1 MNPPRNRL
9 FRNEDKSSKEWNV
22 SKGNKSSGRQ
32 IVSDGNNSSKEQIIS
47 KRDKSSKEQL
57 TPSERESGKRL
68 LSELSVIY
76 SISSLSSFHR
86 EEELL
91 HATVNMATL
100 LLGVRYFGL
109 VALCGDGYHVMA
121 SSGFKDPA
129 LLIKK
134 IEEGKPNQFL
144 FSFNC
149 EKPMILFME
158 RNNSI
163 TDRERR
169 VYTIFANGIQT
180 ALSNAFT
187 LKEKEKAEKELKT
200 SLNEKELLLKE
211 IHHRVK
217 NNMQIISSMLSLQSN
232 YVEGEAVNVLKE
244 SQNRVKSMA
253 IIHEKLYQSND
264 LTHINFKEYIES
276 LLYYLSD
283 SYTGNSGAVTIKLGV
298 EEIFL
303 GIETAVPLGL
313 IINELVSN
321 SLKYAFPHGEGE
333 ITLKLHRRPEGFEL
347 QISDNGIGMPEE
359 IDFTTTKSLGLQLVS
374 ALVNQLDGTIKLKR
388 ENGTCYQIN
397 FKELKYKDRI

>member
-1 MNPPRNRL
+1 MDEPDRQIDVSGKDKEQADLSKRDEPSKKQVISKEDEPSEKQAVSNG
-9 FRNEDKSSKEWNV
+9 DKSSKKQVTV
-22 SKGNKSSGRQ
+22 SKGDK
-32 IVSDGNNSSKEQIIS
+32 IS
-47 KRDKSSKEQL
+47 KKQILSRRDKSTEEL
-57 TPSERESGKRL
+57 TPSEMESGKRL

-109 VALCGDGYHVMA
+109 VALCGDGYHVIA
-121 SSGFKDPA
+121 SSGFKDPS

-134 IEEGKPNQFL
+134 IEEGKPNQFI

-158 RNNSI
+158 RNSPI

-169 VYTIFANGIQT
+169 VYTIFANGLQT

-187 LKEKEKAEKELKT
+187 LKEKEKAERKLKA

-253 IIHEKLYQSND
+253 IIHEKLYQSHD

-276 LLYYLSD
+276 LLNYLFY
-283 SYTGNSGAVTIKLGV
+283 SYNGNSEAVTIKLDV
-298 EEIFL
+298 EDIFL

-347 QISDNGIGMPEE
+347 QISDNGIGMPEK

-374 ALVNQLDGTIKLKR
+374 
-388 ENGTCYQIN
+388 
-397 FKELKYKDRI
+397 

>member
-1 MNPPRNRL
+1 
-9 FRNEDKSSKEWNV
+9 
-22 SKGNKSSGRQ
+22 
-32 IVSDGNNSSKEQIIS
+32 
-47 KRDKSSKEQL
+47 
-57 TPSERESGKRL
+57 
-68 LSELSVIY
+68 
-76 SISSLSSFHR
+76 
-86 EEELL
+86 
-91 HATVNMATL
+91 MATL

-129 LLIKK
+129 LLIEK

-158 RNNSI
+158 RNNPI

-169 VYTIFANGIQT
+169 VYTIFANSLQT

-187 LKEKEKAEKELKT
+187 LKEKEKAEKELKA

-253 IIHEKLYQSND
+253 IIHEKLYQSDD

-276 LLYYLSD
+276 LLYYLFH
-283 SYTGNSGAVTIKLGV
+283 SYTGNSGGC
-298 EEIFL
+298 
-303 GIETAVPLGL
+303 
-313 IINELVSN
+313 NN
-321 SLKYAFPHGEGE
+321 
-333 ITLKLHRRPEGFEL
+333 
-347 QISDNGIGMPEE
+347 
-359 IDFTTTKSLGLQLVS
+359 
-374 ALVNQLDGTIKLKR
+374 
-388 ENGTCYQIN
+388 
-397 FKELKYKDRI
+397 

>member
-1 MNPPRNRL
+1 L
-9 FRNEDKSSKEWNV
+9 
-22 SKGNKSSGRQ
+22 
-32 IVSDGNNSSKEQIIS
+32 
-47 KRDKSSKEQL
+47 
-57 TPSERESGKRL
+57 
-68 LSELSVIY
+68 
-76 SISSLSSFHR
+76 
-86 EEELL
+86 
-91 HATVNMATL
+91 ATL

-121 SSGFKDPA
+121 SSGFKDPS
-129 LLIKK
+129 LLIEK

-149 EKPMILFME
+149 GKPMILFME
-158 RNNSI
+158 LNSSI

-169 VYTIFANGIQT
+169 VYTIFANNLQT
-180 ALSNAFT
+180 ALSNIFI
-187 LKEKEKAEKELKT
+187 LKEKEKAEKELKA

-253 IIHEKLYQSND
+253 IIHEKLYQSHD
-264 LTHINFKEYIES
+264 LTHINFKEYIKS
-276 LLYYLSD
+276 LSYYLSD
-283 SYTGNSGAVTIKLGV
+283 SYTRNSEAVTIKLDV
-298 EEIFL
+298 EDIFL

-347 QISDNGIGMPEE
+347 QISDNGIGMPKE

-374 ALVNQLDGTIKLKR
+374 ALVNQLDGTVELKR
-388 ENGTCYQIN
+388 DNGTCYWIK